1 MLLIIKKII
10 SFEEL
15 KISLKVM
22 HTILSN
28 FILKVNYFWAKL
40 KLKMMLFHHNYHHF
54 ELADFN
60 DLSSYSFKELKKKVL
75 ALNKGFIITKKF
87 SVSGNFVAIFESKR
101 TRLKIL
107 YNINGDY
114 IYKLNEQWLD

>member
-1 MLLIIKKII
+1 
-10 SFEEL
+10 
-15 KISLKVM
+15 M

-28 FILKVNYFWAKL
+28 FILKVNYFWDKL
-40 KLKMMLFHHNYHHF
+40 KLKMKLFHHNYHHF
-54 ELADFN
+54 ELSDFN
-60 DLSSYSFKELKKKVL
+60 DLSCYSFKELKKKVL
-75 ALNKGFIITKKF
+75 ALNKGFKITKKF